1 MTETIVEMV
10 QNGLKGE
17 LLLLLFQLM
26 VAGYILMYLKSV
38 IINEFAYRSFRTSL
52 NICIGTRIRVPT
64 VAGNVDGVIIEANR
78 RRIVIETEDT
88 RLYIPTKTFPDRDWN
103 LLKLKKSEGI

>member
-26 VAGYILMYLKSV
+26 VAGYIIMSLKAV

-52 NICIGTRIRVPT
+52 NICIGTRIRIPT
-64 VAGNVDGVIIEANR
+64 VAGNIDGEIVKANR
-78 RRIVIETEDT
+78 RRIVIETKET
-88 RLYIPTKTFPDRDWN
+88 RLYVPTKTFSDRDWN

>member
-26 VAGYILMYLKSV
+26 VAGYILMSLKSV
-38 IINEFAYRSFRTSL
+38 IVNEFAYRSFRTSL

-64 VAGNVDGVIIEANR
+64 VAGNIDGEIVKANR
-78 RRIVIETEDT
+78 RRIVIETKET
-88 RLYIPTKTFPDRDWN
+88 RLYVPTKTFSDRDWC
-103 LLKLKKSEGI
+103 LLKLKKSEGV

>member
-1 MTETIVEMV
+1 MSETVVEMV

-38 IINEFAYRSFRTSL
+38 IVNEFAYRSFRTSL
-52 NICIGTRIRVPT
+52 NICIGTRIRIPT
-64 VAGNVDGVIIEANR
+64 VAGNIDGEIVKANR
-78 RRIVIETEDT
+78 RRIVIETKET
-88 RLYIPTKTFPDRDWN
+88 RLYVPTKTFSDRDWC
-103 LLKLKKSEGI
+103 LLKLKKSGGT